1 MVAVAGPPP
10 GTANA
15 AGAEVITKMYLG
27 DQIQVVAQLASGDSV
42 IVRAQRASA
51 DPALDTIHPGDQITI
66 SWDESA
72 PLLLGEADP
81 VPAGGPEEES

>member
-1 MVAVAGPPP
+1 
-10 GTANA
+10 
-15 AGAEVITKMYLG
+15 
-27 DQIQVVAQLASGDSV
+27 V
-42 IVRAQRASA
+42 IVREQRASA

-81 VPAGGPEEES
+81 VPAGGSEEES

>member
-1 MVAVAGPPP
+1 
-10 GTANA
+10 
-15 AGAEVITKMYLG
+15 
-27 DQIQVVAQLASGDSV
+27 V

-81 VPAGGPEEES
+81 APAGGQEAPALTGGPEEES